1 MKRKSLSNFRYLF
14 AAAIVLVL
22 LQAPISAQ
30 ELSREVREKFE
41 TMINDLNG
49 SLKIKFENAID
60 NNTPVVEL
68 TPTEFRK
75 FRSSPA
81 NPFDINDVDPDDLD
95 GNIELRFELPSL
107 RNRPVKPFERQSRS
121 LRRNLMSSV
130 AQAAKSTVKITDQKN
145 NQLALG
151 AIVREDGLIVSKASE
166 LNSHERLYCV
176 LGINR
181 NYEAKILKVDSDN
194 DVALLKIQAN
204 GLKPVNWSQRQPK
217 NGAFVVTPTSN
228 GQVIALGSYSAMGR
242 STVGKNRAFLGV
254 HPKSGA
260 KGVEIISAIESD
272 TAAYQAGL
280 QKGDVILSVDGVS
293 VRESDQLTAEITR
306 HRAGDRIRIKYLR
319 EGTER
324 TTVAKLDG
332 RTIRGERAARFKMMS
347 RLGAIPSERDTEF
360 PFVFQHDSPLF
371 PEQCGGPI
379 CDLAGNVLGLNIA
392 RESRAASYAIPA
404 SHLQTVIEE
413 LTRFD
418 IASDQATSTR

>member
-1 MKRKSLSNFRYLF
+1 MNLKRLSKLQILF
-14 AAAIVLVL
+14 SAAIVLFS
-22 LQAPISAQ
+22 LQTPLAGQ

-41 TMINDLNG
+41 TMLNDLRG
-49 SLKIKFENAID
+49 SLKTKFENAID

-68 TPTEFRK
+68 TPAEFRK

-81 NPFDINDVDPDDLD
+81 NPFDINDVNPDELD

-121 LRRNLMSSV
+121 LRRNLRSSV
-130 AQAAKSTVKITDQKN
+130 SQVARSTVRLTDQNN

-151 AIVREDGLIVSKASE
+151 AIVRQDGLIVSKASE
-166 LNSHERLYCV
+166 IISQEELYCV

-181 NYEAKILKVDSDN
+181 KYKANILKVDPEN
-194 DVALLKIQAN
+194 DVALLKIDAAE
-204 GLKPVNWSQRQPK
+204 LTPVTWSSSQPV
-217 NGAFVVTPTSN
+217 NGAFVVTPTPN
-228 GQVIALGSYSAMGR
+228 GQVVALGSYSAVSR

-254 HPKSGA
+254 HPRSGVN
-260 KGVEIISAIESD
+260 GVEIISEIESD
-272 TAAYQAGL
+272 TAAFQAGL

-306 HRAGDRIRIKYLR
+306 HRAGDRIRIEYLR
-319 EGTER
+319 DGAQK

-332 RTIRGERAARFKMMS
+332 RTLRGERAARFKMMS

-379 CDLAGNVLGLNIA
+379 LRPCWK
-392 RESRAASYAIPA
+392 RRWPKHRA
-404 SHLQTVIEE
+404 
-413 LTRFD
+413 
-418 IASDQATSTR
+418 

>member
-1 MKRKSLSNFRYLF
+1 MNLKRLSKLQVLF
-14 AAAIVLVL
+14 SAAIVLFS
-22 LQAPISAQ
+22 LQTPLAGQ

-41 TMINDLNG
+41 TMLNDLRG
-49 SLKIKFENAID
+49 SLKTKFENAID

-68 TPTEFRK
+68 TPAEFRK

-81 NPFDINDVDPDDLD
+81 NPFDINDVNPDELD

-121 LRRNLMSSV
+121 LRRNLRSSV
-130 AQAAKSTVKITDQKN
+130 SQVARSTVRLTDQNN

-151 AIVREDGLIVSKASE
+151 AIVRQDGLIVSKASE
-166 LNSHERLYCV
+166 INSQEELYCV

-181 NYEAKILKVDSDN
+181 KYKANILKVDSEN
-194 DVALLKIQAN
+194 DVALLKIDAAE
-204 GLKPVNWSQRQPK
+204 LTPVAWSSSQPV
-217 NGAFVVTPTSN
+217 NGAFVVTPTPN
-228 GQVIALGSYSAMGR
+228 GQIVALGSYSAVSR

-254 HPKSGA
+254 HPRSGVN
-260 KGVEIISAIESD
+260 GVEIISEIESD
-272 TAAYQAGL
+272 TAAFQAGL

-306 HRAGDRIRIKYLR
+306 HRAGDRIRIEYLR
-319 EGTER
+319 DGAQK

-332 RTIRGERAARFKMMS
+332 RTLRGERAARFKMMS

-379 CDLAGNVLGLNIA
+379 CDLAGNVVGLNIA

-404 SHLQTVIEE
+404 SHIRTIVEE
-413 LTRFD
+413 FTRFD
-418 IASDQATSTR
+418 VASDSIQSTR